1 MCSTQ
6 FQSVLKTGK
15 LCIWTLSIYPKCS
28 LSKNRGASLSRS
40 ANKCMAWCYCGVTK
54 RRSAELCRN
63 LLQSGVFRPL
73 VLRQAEE
80 VGNCPRASN
89 SHLASHFS
97 YLLKQL
103 VSLGC

>member
-28 LSKNRGASLSRS
+28 LSKNRGASLSLS

-54 RRSAELCRN
+54 RHSAELCRN

-73 VLRQAEE
+73 VLRRLEIVPEPATATWHHIS
-80 VGNCPRASN
+80 VI
-89 SHLASHFS
+89 
-97 YLLKQL
+97 Y
-103 VSLGC
+103 